1 MNPESAQ
8 NPEATRGSVALI
20 SHHEAL
26 GFDYEMSLLPKA
38 ARNAGRG
45 VDEVCW
51 DDESID
57 WSTYNQ
63 VVIRSTWD
71 FHCRYDNFY

>member
-8 NPEATRGSVALI
+8 NPEATRGSVALV

-51 DDESID
+51 VVESID
-57 WSTYNQ
+57 WPMYDHI
-63 VVIRSTWD
+63 VIRGT
-71 FHCRYDNFY
+71 